1 MVHKGG
7 GGSKTSKKLS
17 AWFMNDP
24 KKGVR
29 SSTTTLKMS
38 FLNSVKQWSAL

>member
-7 GGSKTSKKLS
+7 WESKTSKNCEHGLWTTPKGGTIIY
-17 AWFMNDP
+17 FEND
-24 KKGVR
+24 
-29 SSTTTLKMS
+29 